1 MEKPKIIKGNSST
14 DSRGTINFN
23 NSFNAVVIKRMYIIQ
38 NISTDFLRG
47 WQGHKIEKRWFTV
60 IQGSFNIFLIA
71 VDNWDLPNRNLKS
84 IKYSLDSDCM
94 SVLYVPSGYISCIK
108 SNEKDSKLLAMSN
121 YTMGEIKD
129 EYRFNLS
136 YFKIEY

>member
-23 NSFNAVVIKRMYIIQ
+23 NSFNAVEIKRMYIIQ

-108 SNEKDSKLLAMSN
+108 SN